1 MGIIMNNGT
10 QETSQADRPG
20 GPTRAF
26 KTATNIEELSQL
38 KRDLLRAE
46 VRLGKARATV
56 VGAEL
61 DIKVLNAKL
70 KALAL

>member
-1 MGIIMNNGT
+1 MNNGT
-10 QETSQADRPG
+10 QETSQADRPS
-20 GPTRAF
+20 GPARAF
-26 KTATNIEELSQL
+26 KTAINIEELSQL

-61 DIKVLNAKL
+61 DIRVLNAKL